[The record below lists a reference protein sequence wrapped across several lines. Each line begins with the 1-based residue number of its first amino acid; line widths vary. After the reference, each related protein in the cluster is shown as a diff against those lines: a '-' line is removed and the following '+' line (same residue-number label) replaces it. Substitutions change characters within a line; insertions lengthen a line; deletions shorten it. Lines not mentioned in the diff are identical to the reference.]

1 MDGQQRLT
9 TLFLLY
15 LYAFREDDS
24 KTDLFRRFTYET
36 RVSSR
41 IFLEKL
47 IENRATV
54 FNSDWS
60 PSREIEDSDWFVSA
74 WKYDPTIQSALTM
87 LDDIKNVFGNVDNL
101 SQRLS
106 EMEYQPIIFNFLEM
120 KDLGMEDSLYIK
132 LNARGKPLTP
142 FENFKARL
150 IGRLKKLELM
160 FEKDFEDAFDREWT
174 DLFWSNYKEKFDE
187 TYLNFFGVLLMNQ
200 GIITTDSN
208 WADTLDF
215 EKIDEVT
222 FKTIFYTLNYLN
234 LNKNN
239 KLVHQIIFDSLRKNR
254 TYQDRLL
261 FHAVTTYLY
270 MSKGN
275 DTGSFRQWVR
285 IFRNLILNS
294 QIDTSVLYRRSIEGI
309 NALADKWDN
318 LIDCFSKNENVTG
331 FSLEQIKEEQIKAGI
346 ILQSDDFAEEIY
358 KAEQHQYFSGQIR
371 SALYFALD
379 EKQGK
384 YNKDSFLEYWNKI
397 AALFDETKPKH
408 GHLLRRALLTFGDYT
423 LPVSAYKTLCIDDP
437 NEASSTPSL
446 KRLFSN
452 NNIIVKKLLD
462 KLTLTDDISSQLE
475 NIVKNSVVPK
485 NDWRYC
491 FIKIPDLFMWMS
503 TSHLRLRNVNGQIII
518 VPNKSSNGYT
528 YEIFSL
534 ALKWILKWEKGL
546 DSSYKM
552 I

>member
-1 MDGQQRLT
+1 M
-9 TLFLLY
+9 
-15 LYAFREDDS
+15 
-24 KTDLFRRFTYET
+24 
-36 RVSSR
+36 
-41 IFLEKL
+41 
-47 IENRATV
+47 
-54 FNSDWS
+54 
-60 PSREIEDSDWFVSA
+60 
-74 WKYDPTIQSALTM
+74 
-87 LDDIKNVFGNVDNL
+87 
-101 SQRLS
+101 
-106 EMEYQPIIFNFLEM
+106 
-120 KDLGMEDSLYIK
+120 
-132 LNARGKPLTP
+132 
-142 FENFKARL
+142 
-150 IGRLKKLELM
+150 
-160 FEKDFEDAFDREWT
+160 
-174 DLFWSNYKEKFDE
+174 
-187 TYLNFFGVLLMNQ
+187 
-200 GIITTDSN
+200 
-208 WADTLDF
+208 
-215 EKIDEVT
+215 T

-485 NDWRYC
+485 M
-491 FIKIPDLFMWMS
+491 I
-503 TSHLRLRNVNGQIII
+503 GGI
-518 VPNKSSNGYT
+518 VS
-528 YEIFSL
+528 
-534 ALKWILKWEKGL
+534 
-546 DSSYKM
+546 
-552 I
+552 